1 MSGLQQKIMNY
12 GATHEGGMGENLYP
26 SASVTMK
33 VGKLF
38 IDPLQEST
46 DGGHS

>member
-1 MSGLQQKIMNY
+1 MGR
-12 GATHEGGMGENLYP
+12 GGGDLYP
-26 SASVTMK
+26 SVTMK

-38 IDPLQEST
+38 IDPRREST

>member
-1 MSGLQQKIMNY
+1 MNY
-12 GATHEGGMGENLYP
+12 GVNHGGGDMGENLYP
-26 SASVTMK
+26 SVTVK

-38 IDPLQEST
+38 IDRLQEST

>member
-1 MSGLQQKIMNY
+1 MGG
-12 GATHEGGMGENLYP
+12 GAAGAMGENLYP
-26 SASVTMK
+26 SVTMK

-38 IDPLQEST
+38 IDPQQENT